1 MTKPFQNTFYVD
13 LSCVDIFLSACRRT
27 LTDLQPPSPLL
38 NAAIIEPLGRYI
50 TSASQIVQL
59 LTMS

>member
-1 MTKPFQNTFYVD
+1 MEWGHEGKGRQVEQ
-13 LSCVDIFLSACRRT
+13 
-27 LTDLQPPSPLL
+27 LQPPSPLL
-38 NAAIIEPLGRYI
+38 DAAIIEPLGRYI